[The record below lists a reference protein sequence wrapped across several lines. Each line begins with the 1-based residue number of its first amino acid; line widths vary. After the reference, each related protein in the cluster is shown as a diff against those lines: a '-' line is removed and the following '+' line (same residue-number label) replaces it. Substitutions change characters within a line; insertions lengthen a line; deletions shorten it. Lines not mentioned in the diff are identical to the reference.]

1 MTRMTD
7 IVQKTIFISF
17 HHPESQPFVLPP
29 ETEQPQHLVIIVEKG
44 VHAVLVDSPVAESG
58 TFGTTRVVEL
68 YVQDRA
74 SVVWRQGKEGMSS
87 FEQVVTVVLEEQ
99 GSFEKTFFYKVSSTG
114 TSRYSFILVGSH
126 AQVMLGGR
134 MMLTGTSKQNIMVE
148 QIHHAPDTTSTVE
161 IYAVL
166 DDASFLD
173 YQGTIT
179 IEKTAVRSKAFQ
191 TQKNL
196 VISPLA
202 HVVSIPNL
210 QVLTHE
216 VQCGHGSAVSHVND
230 DHLFYL
236 QSRGLSY
243 ETARQCIV
251 AGFLVY

>member
-1 MTRMTD
+1 MTG
-7 IVQKTIFISF
+7 ILQKTIFISY
-17 HHPESQPFVLPP
+17 HHPQSQPFVLPP
-29 ETEQPQHLVIIVEKG
+29 ETDQPQHLVIIVEKG
-44 VHAVLVDSPVAESG
+44 VHAVLVDSLDSRAGDFTV
-58 TFGTTRVVEL
+58 TRVVEL

-74 SVVWRQGKEGMSS
+74 SVVWHQDKEGMST

-99 GSFEKTFFYKVSSTG
+99 GTFEKTFFYKVSGTG

-126 AQVMLGGR
+126 AQVALGGR
-134 MMLTGTSKQNIMVE
+134 MMLTGASKQNITVE
-148 QIHHAPDTTSTVE
+148 QVHHAPDTTSTLE
-161 IYAVL
+161 IQAVL

-196 VISPLA
+196 VVSPQA
-202 HVVSIPNL
+202 HVISIPNL
-210 QVLTHE
+210 QVLTHD

-236 QSRGLSY
+236 QSRGLSN
-243 ETARQCIV
+243 EVAKNLIV
-251 AGFLVY
+251 DGFLLQ

>member
-1 MTRMTD
+1 MMETML
-7 IVQKTIFISF
+7 QKTIFISY

-29 ETEQPQHLVIIVEKG
+29 ETDQPQHLVIIVEKG
-44 VHAVLVDSPVAESG
+44 VHAVLVDAPVLESG
-58 TFGTTRVVEL
+58 TVTTTRVIEL

-74 SVVWRQGKEGMSS
+74 SVVWNQQRECASTL
-87 FEQVVTVVLEEQ
+87 EQVVTVVLEEQ
-99 GSFEKTFFYKVSSTG
+99 GSFEKTFFYKVASTG

-126 AQVMLGGR
+126 AQVTLGGR

-148 QIHHAPDTTSTVE
+148 QIHHASDTTSTIE
-161 IYAVL
+161 IHAVL
-166 DDASFLD
+166 DDKSSLD

-179 IEKTAVRSKAFQ
+179 VEKTAVRSKAFQ

-196 VISPLA
+196 VISPQA
-202 HVVSIPNL
+202 HVISIPNL

-216 VQCGHGSAVSHVND
+216 VQCGHGSAVSHLND

-243 ETARQCIV
+243 DTARQLIV
-251 AGFLVY
+251 LGFLS

>member
-1 MTRMTD
+1 MMMPL
-7 IVQKTIFISF
+7 QKTFFISF

-44 VHAVLVDSPVAESG
+44 VHVVLVDSPDCTTGDFTV
-58 TFGTTRVVEL
+58 TRVVEL
-68 YVQDRA
+68 YLQDRA
-74 SVVWRQGKEGMSS
+74 SVVWHQDKEGSS
-87 FEQVVTVVLEEQ
+87 AFEHVVTVVLEKQ
-99 GSFEKTFFYKVSSTG
+99 ATFEKTFFYKVAGTG
-114 TSRYSFILVGSH
+114 MSRYSFILVGND

-134 MMLTGTSKQNIMVE
+134 MMLTGTSKQNITVE
-148 QIHHAPDTTSTVE
+148 QVHHAPDTTSTLE
-161 IYAVL
+161 IQAVL
-166 DDASFLD
+166 DDASFFD

-202 HVVSIPNL
+202 HVISIPNL

-243 ETARQCIV
+243 DTARQLIV
-251 AGFLVY
+251 SGFLV

>member
-1 MTRMTD
+1 M
-7 IVQKTIFISF
+7 IIQKTIFISF

-29 ETEQPQHLVIIVEKG
+29 ESDQPQHLVIVIEKG
-44 VHAVLVDSPVAESG
+44 VHAVLVDSPVLEVCAV
-58 TFGTTRVVEL
+58 GTTRVVEL

-74 SVVWRQGKEGMSS
+74 SVVWRQDKEEGPT
-87 FEQVVTVVLEEQ
+87 FEQVITVVLEEQ
-99 GSFEKTFFYKVSSTG
+99 GSFEKTFFYKTSSSG

-126 AQVMLGGR
+126 ACVTLGGR
-134 MMLTGTSKQNIMVE
+134 TMLMGTSKQVITVE
-148 QIHHAPDTTSTVE
+148 QIHHAPDTTSATE
-161 IYAVL
+161 IYTVL

-196 VISPLA
+196 VISSQA
-202 HVVSIPNL
+202 QVISIPNL
-210 QVLTHE
+210 QVLTHD

-236 QSRGLSY
+236 QSRGLSH
-243 ETARQCIV
+243 EVAKKLIV
-251 AGFLVY
+251 QGFLL